1 MTINVTRKMFT
12 LLLSAFWFRH
22 EFSAGQWMAVLLV
35 FVAITLETA
44 MKRRD
49 ASVKKTTVVKKKT

>member
-1 MTINVTRKMFT
+1 
-12 LLLSAFWFRH
+12 
-22 EFSAGQWMAVLLV
+22 MAVLLV